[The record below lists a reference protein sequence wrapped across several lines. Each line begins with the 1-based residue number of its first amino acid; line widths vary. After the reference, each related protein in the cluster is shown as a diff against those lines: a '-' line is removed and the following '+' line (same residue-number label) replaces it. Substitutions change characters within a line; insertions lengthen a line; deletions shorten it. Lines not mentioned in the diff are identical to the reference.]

1 VQRAIELVGIPTV
14 VVTVEPEETRQAR
27 PPRALSPRGFVA
39 GHSLGR
45 PNDAALQKWI
55 LMDALGLLLA
65 EPRPGEVIERDRK
78 GDAAWTR
85 FAFPTWWHYDVLRGL
100 DYLRRA
106 GVAATRPASRRPA
119 RRRAGPGCGPS
130 ARSRSRW

>member
-1 VQRAIELVGIPTV
+1 VVTVQRAIEMVGIPTV

-27 PPRALSPRGFVA
+27 PPRALSPRGFVG

-65 EPRPGEVIERDRK
+65 EPRPGEVVERDY
-78 GDAAWTR
+78 TS
-85 FAFPTWWHYDVLRGL
+85 T
-100 DYLRRA
+100 
-106 GVAATRPASRRPA
+106 
-119 RRRAGPGCGPS
+119 
-130 ARSRSRW
+130 

>member
-1 VQRAIELVGIPTV
+1 VVTVQRAIEMVGIPTV
-14 VVTVEPEETRQAR
+14 VITVEPEETRQAR

-65 EPRPGEVIERDRK
+65 EPRPGEVIERDY
-78 GDAAWTR
+78 TS
-85 FAFPTWWHYDVLRGL
+85 T
-100 DYLRRA
+100 
-106 GVAATRPASRRPA
+106 
-119 RRRAGPGCGPS
+119 
-130 ARSRSRW
+130 

>member
-1 VQRAIELVGIPTV
+1 VVTVQRSIELVGIPTV

-45 PNDAALQKWI
+45 PEDPALQKRI

-65 EPRPGEVIERDRK
+65 DPRPGVVVERDY
-78 GDAAWTR
+78 G
-85 FAFPTWWHYDVLRGL
+85 
-100 DYLRRA
+100 
-106 GVAATRPASRRPA
+106 
-119 RRRAGPGCGPS
+119 
-130 ARSRSRW
+130 